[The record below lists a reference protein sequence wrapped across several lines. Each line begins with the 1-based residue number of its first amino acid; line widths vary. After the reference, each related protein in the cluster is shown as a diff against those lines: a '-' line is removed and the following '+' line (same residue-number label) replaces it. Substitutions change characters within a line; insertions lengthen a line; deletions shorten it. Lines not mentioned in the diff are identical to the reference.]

1 MKPAWKDVVTG
12 FSPAWYA
19 SVMGTGGLANV
30 LYQLGQESGAA
41 LIGARVLFWLNLI
54 LFIVLLPPWITKWY
68 AHYDRVQADLKH
80 PLMSNFFVTMPAGCI
95 ILGTNFL
102 LIGKDYFAP
111 AFIQSLGL
119 LLWGIGLLLAF
130 AFAIAGMINLIST
143 DMIGPDP
150 INFAW
155 LMTPVVNIVVPLL
168 GNLLVHAIAPHDPV
182 LAKFINAVDIT
193 FYGIGLILFLI
204 ISSVVVNRLIL
215 HKMPMPAMTPSFWVL
230 LGPVGVGTV
239 ALMGLADT
247 SKALGILTNVD
258 SIKFLAIVLWGFGLY
273 AFTLVTALTIKYI
286 RTGGI
291 PFTLSWWAFIFPLA
305 AYTLS
310 TLAVSNYL
318 GVTMIK
324 WYGLVLTLLLIV
336 MWLIT
341 FVKTLIGTMNG
352 GLFASR

>member
-54 LFIVLLPPWITKWY
+54 MFIVLLPPWITKWF

-80 PLMSNFFVTMPAGCI
+80 PLMSNFFITMPAGCI
-95 ILGTNFL
+95 ILGTNFF
-102 LIGKDYFAP
+102 LIGKDYFTP

-130 AFAIAGMINLIST
+130 ALAIAGMINLIST
-143 DMIGPDP
+143 ESIGPDP

-168 GNLLVHAIAPHDPV
+168 GNLLVHAIAPNDPA
-182 LAKFINAVDIT
+182 LAKLINAVDIT
-193 FYGIGLILFLI
+193 FYGIGLVLFLI
-204 ISSVVVNRLIL
+204 ISAVVVNRLIL

-273 AFTLVTALTIKYI
+273 AFTLVIALTIKYI
-286 RTGGI
+286 RSGGI

-310 TLAVSNYL
+310 TLAVFSYL
-318 GVTMIK
+318 QVPLIK
-324 WYGLVLTLLLIV
+324 IYGMFLVILLVIL
-336 MWLIT
+336 WLIT
-341 FVKTLIGTMNG
+341 FAKTLIGTLNG
-352 GLFASR
+352 GIFAAK